1 MSNPRRK
8 WSVKVTGSKRRVLVE
23 AGYCKLDEAG
33 NLWFRT
39 WRGDRFPDL
48 ERMFAAGHW
57 LEVSPA

>member
-1 MSNPRRK
+1 MRK
-8 WSVKVTGSKRRVLVE
+8 RWSVKVAGSKRRVLVD

-39 WRGDRFPDL
+39 WQGGERFPVL